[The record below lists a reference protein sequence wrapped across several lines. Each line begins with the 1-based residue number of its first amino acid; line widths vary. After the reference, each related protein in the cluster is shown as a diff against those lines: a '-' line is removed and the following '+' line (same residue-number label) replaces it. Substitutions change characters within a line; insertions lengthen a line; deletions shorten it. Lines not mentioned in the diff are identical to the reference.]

1 MAINRAPSQTDSR
14 AGWSSSPLAQMW
26 FAVPVTDQIMPPNAY
41 ELFARVQQA
50 AANTP
55 YKVVPTEKGFDVEL
69 DVADATWFGL
79 FNKAGLKHAFI
90 HHVSIPETGTY
101 SVTDDARTVEWI
113 AGTPRISY
121 EASREI
127 GRIKKVSFNRTYAFN
142 EEGEFGKVVDF
153 KFNSEEGRALIDSAA
168 TDLGYRQVRGSIEK
182 VGLFIGLGTLVL
194 LVLMGVIIGAVILL
208 R

>member
-1 MAINRAPSQTDSR
+1 
-14 AGWSSSPLAQMW
+14 MW
-26 FAVPVTDQIMPPNAY
+26 FAVPVTDQIMPPIAY
-41 ELFARVQQA
+41 ELFTRVQQA
-50 AANTP
+50 AADTP

-90 HHVSIPETGTY
+90 HHVSIPETGIY

-113 AGTPRISY
+113 AGTPRVSY
-121 EASREI
+121 EASREV

-142 EEGEFGKVVDF
+142 EQGEFGKVVDF
-153 KFNSEEGRALIDSAA
+153 KFNSEDGRALIESAA
-168 TDLGYRQVRGSIEK
+168 ADLAYRQVRGSAEK
-182 VGLFIGLGTLVL
+182 VGLYVGLGTLAL
-194 LVLMGVIIGAVILL
+194 LVLMGIIVGVVMLV

>member
-1 MAINRAPSQTDSR
+1 M
-14 AGWSSSPLAQMW
+14 
-26 FAVPVTDQIMPPNAY
+26 TDQIMPPNAY

-142 EEGEFGKVVDF
+142 EEGEFSKVVDF

-194 LVLMGVIIGAVILL
+194 LVLMGVVIGAVILL